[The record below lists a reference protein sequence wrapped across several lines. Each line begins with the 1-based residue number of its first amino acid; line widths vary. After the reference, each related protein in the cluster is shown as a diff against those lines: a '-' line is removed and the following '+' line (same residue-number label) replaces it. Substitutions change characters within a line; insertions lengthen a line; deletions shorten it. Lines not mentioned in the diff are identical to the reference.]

1 MYRIRVARKLS
12 WSLRR
17 TDQRPPRVGGR
28 REGRRTDEGQSEG
41 RRFFQGKQD
50 IRRQPKEPGE
60 EKKQKTPDAMSIQ
73 QIMAALKLDME
84 TTVTPDQ
91 TTIKQNQE
99 AARSRT
105 LGPIREELQAKMAE
119 NKDCK

>member
-1 MYRIRVARKLS
+1 
-12 WSLRR
+12 
-17 TDQRPPRVGGR
+17 
-28 REGRRTDEGQSEG
+28 
-41 RRFFQGKQD
+41 
-50 IRRQPKEPGE
+50 
-60 EKKQKTPDAMSIQ
+60 MSIQ

-91 TTIKQNQE
+91 TTVKQNQE